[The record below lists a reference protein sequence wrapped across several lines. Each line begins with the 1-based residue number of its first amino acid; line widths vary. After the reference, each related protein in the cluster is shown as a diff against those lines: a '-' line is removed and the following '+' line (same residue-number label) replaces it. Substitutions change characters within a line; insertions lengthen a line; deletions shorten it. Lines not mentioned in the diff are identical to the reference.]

1 MEKLRTSNGLRAGQ
15 EIINR
20 FFASYRDK
28 TIINGKHSIQDWID
42 KYEGERYVQSLIT
55 YKMYHGKSYS
65 QALREAFQIYS
76 TGGSVSMFPPSEARR
91 LYLALASKSILD
103 PCAGWGGRCLAAM
116 ALGLDYVGFDTNLA
130 LARPYEE
137 MISSFVGT
145 KPEDR
150 RVRII
155 FKDSSL
161 ITVED
166 VPGSIDTVFTSPPY
180 WSSETVLK
188 ERYEYMPMYA
198 NESDFNKKYLEP
210 MVRKT
215 WDILIVG
222 GHYCINTNESQYE
235 TLTKI
240 IGRESDM
247 RLKLRK
253 TLRGRDDMYK
263 EYIYI
268 WKKTSAV

>member
-1 MEKLRTSNGLRAGQ
+1 MEKLRTTDGRNAGR

-55 YKMYHGKSYS
+55 YKMYHGKSYAQS
-65 QALREAFQIYS
+65 LREAFQIYS

-137 MISSFVGT
+137 MIGIY
-145 KPEDR
+145 KPEDS

-155 FKDSSL
+155 FKDSCL
-161 ITVED
+161 ISEADD
-166 VPGSIDTVFTSPPY
+166 VPGSIDTVLTSPPY
-180 WSSETVLK
+180 WSSENVLK
-188 ERYEYMPMYA
+188 ERYEYMPVYA
-198 NESDFNKKYLEP
+198 SESEFNKIYLEP

-215 WDILIVG
+215 WNILIVG
-222 GHYCINTNESQYE
+222 GHYCINTNESQYDA
-235 TLTKI
+235 LIKI
-240 IGRESDM
+240 IGRKSDM
-247 RLKLRK
+247 RFKLRK
-253 TLRGRDDMYK
+253 NIRGRDDGYE

-268 WKKTSAV
+268 WKKTSSV